1 MKIVAS
7 PGRSI
12 LRVLTTDEVLV
23 HFDRVLMRIFEKD
36 PHYSMV
42 INIYAFNF
50 ESIRHLRTLNNLS
63 VSGCLFV
70 YALRES
76 SLAIIFFSS
85 DSGLAYP
92 L

>member
-7 PGRSI
+7 PGRSF
-12 LRVLTTDEVLV
+12 LRVLTKDEVLV

-63 VSGCLFV
+63 VSCCLCV
-70 YALRES
+70 YALLES